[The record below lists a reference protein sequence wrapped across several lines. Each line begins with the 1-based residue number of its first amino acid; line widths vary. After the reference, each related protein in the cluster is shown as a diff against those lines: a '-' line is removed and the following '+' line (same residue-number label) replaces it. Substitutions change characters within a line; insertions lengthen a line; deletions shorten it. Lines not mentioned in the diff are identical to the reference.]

1 MWWSLSPCHVQC
13 GNLAWQL
20 CAGQWID
27 NLQLLSCK
35 VRSGGVLLYIR
46 DDLSYN
52 VTCMDPEN
60 MELLGITLYNGNQS
74 NHFCLYAVYIFH
86 HSPNVFVWVIVVPCM
101 QISKKVVSVPCQV
114 IVFVFVWV
122 IVMPH
127 MRICKKTVS
136 VLSGKNSSTTRLVI
150 ATKWVLHL
158 LNVKHRTVCIDR
170 AL

>member
-1 MWWSLSPCHVQC
+1 MCNVETWLDNSVLDNELTISSYSLVRLEVVEYCCTLGMICH
-13 GNLAWQL
+13 
-20 CAGQWID
+20 I
-27 NLQLLSCK
+27 
-35 VRSGGVLLYIR
+35 
-46 DDLSYN
+46 YN